1 MKSRAILPNQPT
13 RSLVS
18 RAQKALGMPHR
29 LFGDALGASERT
41 AARWAAGHSALT
53 VTQLCTLATLVHPHD
68 PELAAALAASSGET
82 LESLGIV
89 AAAAA
94 PKTTLAPH
102 LIADLIVCAAADALG
117 TAPSAARGALLAAF
131 SRAREMGLSVA
142 DVEQALA
149 ARVKAGKAG
158 TNGTSGLI

>member
-1 MKSRAILPNQPT
+1 MKTRVMFANRPT
-13 RSLVS
+13 AALVAK
-18 RAQKALGMPHR
+18 AQQTLGMTHR
-29 LFGDALGASERT
+29 AFGQALRSSERT
-41 AARWAAGHSALT
+41 AARWAAGRSSLS
-53 VTQLCTLATLVHPHD
+53 VSQLCTLARLVHPRD
-68 PELAAALAASSGET
+68 PALAASLAEASSET

-89 AAAAA
+89 TPGWA
-94 PKTTLAPH
+94 PAPLAPH